1 MATQAELDAAG
12 DAVGWNV
19 DNADVD
25 VVLRGYKNKTL
36 AELRADLEKLNAVF
50 EANGARGVALAD
62 ELDALRIAIAVRRI
76 REEHG

>member
-1 MATQAELDAAG
+1 MATQAELDAAS

-36 AELRADLEKLNAVF
+36 AELRADLEKLNAAF